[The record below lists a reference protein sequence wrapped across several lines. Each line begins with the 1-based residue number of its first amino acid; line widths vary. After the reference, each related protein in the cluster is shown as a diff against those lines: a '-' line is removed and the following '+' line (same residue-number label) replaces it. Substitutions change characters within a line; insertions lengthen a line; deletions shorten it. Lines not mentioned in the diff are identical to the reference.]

1 MSQYPASS
9 SEPNVNITAAVATP
23 TDRVRWG
30 PIIAG
35 LFAALSTLA
44 VLTVLGIAIAGSAYD
59 PGDSARAFGIGAGIW
74 SAVSALIA
82 FFIGGWLSARS
93 AAVRSEGSGV
103 LNGAMVWVVAIPLML
118 YVIMG
123 GIGSLFHATGTA
135 VSAGAQAAST
145 TANNMSRQEMQ
156 DQAQTASAKIQATTQ
171 QLATQAQQPE
181 NQREAAHAT
190 AKGAW
195 GTLVSLLL
203 GLAAAAFGG
212 YVGSGMKHVHHSR
225 STHDHDATR
234 RNT

>member
-1 MSQYPASS
+1 MSQYPASPES
-9 SEPNVNITAAVATP
+9 NLNITTAVATP

-44 VLTVLGIAIAGSAYD
+44 VLTVLGIAVAGSAYD

-82 FFIGGWLSARS
+82 FFIGGWLASRS

-123 GIGSLFHATGTA
+123 GVGSLFHAAGSA
-135 VSAGAQAAST
+135 VAAGAQAAGST
-145 TANNMSRQEMQ
+145 AGNMSRQDIQ

-171 QLATQAQQPE
+171 QVANQAQQPE
-181 NQREAAHAT
+181 NQREAARAT

-212 YVGSGMKHVHHSR
+212 YVGSGMRRPHHL
-225 STHDHDATR
+225 DATNDR
-234 RNT
+234 AR